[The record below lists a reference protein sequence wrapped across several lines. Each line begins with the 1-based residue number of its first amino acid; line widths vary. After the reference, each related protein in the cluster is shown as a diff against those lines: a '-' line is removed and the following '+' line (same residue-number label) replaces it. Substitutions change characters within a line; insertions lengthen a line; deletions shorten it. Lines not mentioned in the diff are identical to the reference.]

1 MNTDGCRND
10 CTLDP
15 SFVCTNIVGEKTAC
29 GLPPSEDGTVVQVCQ
44 DPTFILSGRA
54 LNVNVLAALAGS
66 SFASARTVA
75 DVVSMIVST
84 TDGVT
89 TINPF
94 LES

>member
-1 MNTDGCRND
+1 M
-10 CTLDP
+10 
-15 SFVCTNIVGEKTAC
+15 CTNVVGEKTTC
-29 GLPPSEDGTVVQVCQ
+29 GLPPQEDGTVVQVCQ

-54 LNVNVLAALAGS
+54 LNANVRRALAGS
-66 SFASARTVA
+66 SFANARTVA

-84 TDGVT
+84 TNGVT